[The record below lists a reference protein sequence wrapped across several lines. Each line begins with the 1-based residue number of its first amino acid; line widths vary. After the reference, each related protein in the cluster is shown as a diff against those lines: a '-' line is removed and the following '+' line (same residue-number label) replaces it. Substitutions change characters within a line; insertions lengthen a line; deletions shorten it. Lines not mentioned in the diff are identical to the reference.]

1 MKVADILKSK
11 GSFVYSLTANA
22 SVFEALKMMAEK
34 NIGALM
40 IIEEEKLLGI
50 FSERDY
56 ARKIVLQG
64 KASNITPVKEI
75 MTKSV
80 ITVLPEDS
88 LEQCMTLMS
97 KNKIRHLPVLNN
109 EKVIGI
115 ISLLALFGVGVVSG
129 GDDELAAVGSAER
142 AGKSILR
149 RLDSFKDFTAFT
161 DPHRF
166 APERVGAPH
175 GTFTV

>member
-11 GSFVYSLTANA
+11 GNFVYATTASA
-22 SVFEALKMMAEK
+22 SVFDALKMMAEK
-34 NIGALM
+34 NIGVLM

-64 KASNITPVKEI
+64 KASNITLVNEI

-80 ITVLPEDS
+80 ITVQPEDS

-97 KNKIRHLPVLNN
+97 KNKIRHLPVLYN
-109 EKVIGI
+109 EKVVGI
-115 ISLLALFGVGVVSG
+115 ISIGDVVMAIIEAQQETINHLQNYISQ
-129 GDDELAAVGSAER
+129 
-142 AGKSILR
+142 
-149 RLDSFKDFTAFT
+149 
-161 DPHRF
+161 
-166 APERVGAPH
+166 
-175 GTFTV
+175 

>member
-11 GSFVYSLTANA
+11 GSFVYSLTAHA
-22 SVFEALKMMAEK
+22 SVFDALKMMAEK

-64 KASNITPVKEI
+64 KASHDTPVSEI

-80 ITVLPEDS
+80 ITVQSENS
-88 LEQCMTLMS
+88 LEQCMELMS
-97 KNKIRHLPVLNN
+97 KNKIRHLPVVDND
-109 EKVIGI
+109 KVAGIVSIGDVVMSI
-115 ISLLALFGVGVVSG
+115 IESQKETITHLQNYIAQ
-129 GDDELAAVGSAER
+129 
-142 AGKSILR
+142 
-149 RLDSFKDFTAFT
+149 
-161 DPHRF
+161 
-166 APERVGAPH
+166 
-175 GTFTV
+175 